1 MFCIH
6 CGAANPD
13 DALFCPNCGRKQ
25 ASVALPNQPL
35 EIPALV
41 TSPEQPSFVEQPNL
55 QQPTISG
62 PALPISGNQLWE
74 EFGTGSSSDQK
85 HLPYHEMSS
94 QIPPMPATQPNLPIE
109 STGPVTPIPPVR
121 SPWTRILEPRFGRLA
136 KPLPLWATLPV
147 IALVILGLVAL
158 QLTGSDWAAGTLHV
172 AIATSII
179 GILVALAAGVR
190 ALAGQRKLK
199 RFIGPGLAV
208 LLLLITS
215 LAGFTQQS
223 TVHRLQA
230 SSLEGQKQWQ
240 RAITEF
246 QLAGEGAPTSVN
258 IARTYVEWGEQL
270 SSQQQHSDAGLK
282 FDTVTQTY
290 SSATAEVARAQSD
303 KITDLLT
310 WGKQAIN
317 QQNYSAATLTLDGL
331 LKLNYCLSVCQE
343 QGSALDATA
352 YYNLAKS
359 ELASQ
364 QYNNATRDF
373 QTVLTRFNGSPEAH
387 QLHPDLAQSILGQGQ
402 QQLASDCSSAIPT
415 YQQLSTD
422 FADTPA
428 GQQAIKALHARQP
441 VTGHFI
447 TAIPNDPSL
456 TPTVILAKNLYGG
469 IPHDQE
475 GQAINGAP
483 TVKIE
488 SNGNF
493 SFKPMQQGTYDL
505 VWGSIRS
512 DGAESFTFFYD
523 RVTQAP
529 IYVATVGPLCPFSFG
544 DINESIPT
552 PS

>member
-1 MFCIH
+1 V
-6 CGAANPD
+6 GN
-13 DALFCPNCGRKQ
+13 
-25 ASVALPNQPL
+25 ASCY
-35 EIPALV
+35 
-41 TSPEQPSFVEQPNL
+41 S
-55 QQPTISG
+55 
-62 PALPISGNQLWE
+62 
-74 EFGTGSSSDQK
+74 
-85 HLPYHEMSS
+85 Y
-94 QIPPMPATQPNLPIE
+94 
-109 STGPVTPIPPVR
+109 
-121 SPWTRILEPRFGRLA
+121 RF
-136 KPLPLWATLPV
+136 T
-147 IALVILGLVAL
+147 
-158 QLTGSDWAAGTLHV
+158 
-172 AIATSII
+172 
-179 GILVALAAGVR
+179 
-190 ALAGQRKLK
+190 
-199 RFIGPGLAV
+199 V

-223 TVHRLQA
+223 TIHRLQA

-270 SSQQQHSDAGLK
+270 SSQQQYLDAGLK
-282 FDTVTQTY
+282 FDTVIQTY
-290 SSATAEVARAQSD
+290 SSATAEVDRATSD

-317 QQNYSAATLTLDGL
+317 QQNYSVATTILDGL
-331 LKLNYCLSVCQE
+331 LSLNYCFSVCQE
-343 QGSALDATA
+343 QGGALDATA

-364 QYNNATRDF
+364 QYDNATRDF

-428 GQQAIKALHARQP
+428 GQQAIKALHAPQP

-447 TAIPNDPSL
+447 TSIPNDPSL
-456 TPTVILAKNLYGG
+456 TPTAILAKNLYGG
-469 IPHDQE
+469 IPYDQE

-483 TVKIE
+483 TAKIE

-493 SFKPMQQGTYDL
+493 SFKSMQQGTYDL

-512 DGAESFTFFYD
+512 DGAESFNFTSD
-523 RVTQAP
+523 SVTLAP
-529 IYVATVGPLCPFSFG
+529 TYVATVGPLCPFSFG

-552 PS
+552 P